1 MNNNPPTSQNESIQ
15 DTKLLQ
21 LSTRSSA
28 GKLLNGTKRSLIQF
42 DVPGFLV
49 VDDSIDY
56 IQFNIASAVI
66 PVSFYNMNDNN
77 NKLVVLENGITS
89 TYLFPN
95 GNYNANLF
103 MNTFKTLLP
112 TRWGI
117 TLNSLTS
124 VFTITN
130 STYATFSILGTTTM
144 DYILGF
150 SGNITSTNNSLT
162 MPRVCNF
169 LSLPRINVRC
179 SCLANSV
186 LATDSKSTVQNDII
200 LSVSNNSSPNGQ
212 IVYENNGK
220 IKNVFRCDRLD
231 TFLVSI
237 TDDDGNLIDF
247 NGVSSFFQFQFDIF
261 RKYLDKPE
269 KFHKIVEMV
278 NSKTE

>member
-1 MNNNPPTSQNESIQ
+1 MNELIQ

-28 GKLLNGTKRSLIQF
+28 GTLLNGTKRSLIQY
-42 DVPGFLV
+42 DIPAFLV

-56 IQFNIASAVI
+56 IQFNISSAII
-66 PVSFYNMNDNN
+66 PVSFYNINDNN
-77 NKLVVLENGITS
+77 NKLDIIENGITS
-89 TYLFPN
+89 SYIFPN

-103 MNTFKTLLP
+103 ISTFKTLLP
-112 TRWGI
+112 SRFNI
-117 TLNSLTS
+117 TLNSTTS
-124 VFTITN
+124 IFTISN
-130 STYATFSILGTTTM
+130 STFATFSILGTTTM

-150 SGNITSTNNSLT
+150 SGNITSINYNLV

-169 LSLPRINVRC
+169 LSLPRINIRC

-186 LATDSKSTVQNDII
+186 LATDSKTTVQNDII
-200 LSVSNNSSPNGQ
+200 LSVSNNSYPNGQ

-220 IKNVFRCDRLD
+220 IKSVFRCDRLD
-231 TFLVSI
+231 TFLLSI

-247 NGVSSFFQFQFDIF
+247 NGLSCFFTFQFDIY

-269 KFHKIVEMV
+269 KFSKIVEMV
-278 NSKTE
+278 NSKSN

>member
-1 MNNNPPTSQNESIQ
+1 MNELIQ

-28 GKLLNGTKRSLIQF
+28 GRLLNGTKRSLIQY
-42 DVPGFLV
+42 DIPAFLV

-66 PVSFYNMNDNN
+66 PVSFYNINDNN
-77 NKLVVLENGITS
+77 NTLVIIENGITS
-89 TYLFPN
+89 NYIFPN

-103 MNTFKTLLP
+103 ISTFKTLLP
-112 TRWGI
+112 SRWDI
-117 TLNSLTS
+117 TLNSTTS
-124 VFTITN
+124 IFTITN
-130 STYATFSILGTTTM
+130 STFPTFSILGSTTM

-150 SGNITSTNNSLT
+150 SGNITSTNNSLV

-169 LSLPRINVRC
+169 LSLPRINIRC

-186 LATDSKSTVQNDII
+186 LATDSKSTVQNDIV
-200 LSVSNNSSPNGQ
+200 LSVSNNSFPNGQ
-212 IVYENNGK
+212 IVFENNGK
-220 IKNVFRCDRLD
+220 IKSVFRCDRLD
-231 TFLVSI
+231 TFLLSI

-247 NGVSSFFQFQFDIF
+247 NGVSCFFTFQFDIF

-269 KFHKIVEMV
+269 KFSKIVEMV
-278 NSKTE
+278 NSKTL